1 MKLQVIVTLKKD
13 VLDPQGSAI
22 KNSLA
27 NMSFKNVENVRQGK
41 IFDLVVKEKNEKEA
55 ISKAKQM
62 CEKLLANLTIE
73 DYSIKITKE

>member
-41 IFDLVVKEKNEKEA
+41 IFDLVVKEKNEKDA

>member
-1 MKLQVIVTLKKD
+1 LKLQVIVTLKKD

-22 KNSLA
+22 KNSLT
-27 NMSFKNVENVRQGK
+27 NMGFKNVENVRQGK

>member
-1 MKLQVIVTLKKD
+1 LKLQVIVTLKKD

-41 IFDLVVKEKNEKEA
+41 IFDLIVKEKNEKEA

>member
-1 MKLQVIVTLKKD
+1 LKLQVIVTLKKD

>member
-27 NMSFKNVENVRQGK
+27 NMGFKNVENVRQGK

>member
-27 NMSFKNVENVRQGK
+27 NMGFKNVENVRQGK
-41 IFDLVVKEKNEKEA
+41 IFDLVVKEKNEKDA

>member
-1 MKLQVIVTLKKD
+1 LKLQVIVTLKKD

-27 NMSFKNVENVRQGK
+27 NMGFKNVENVRQGK
-41 IFDLVVKEKNEKEA
+41 IFDLVVKEKNEKDA

>member
-1 MKLQVIVTLKKD
+1 LKLQVIVTLKKD

-41 IFDLVVKEKNEKEA
+41 IFDLVVKEKNEKDA

>member
-1 MKLQVIVTLKKD
+1 LKLQVIVTLKKD

-27 NMSFKNVENVRQGK
+27 NMGFKNVENVRQGK

>member
-22 KNSLA
+22 KNSLR
-27 NMSFKNVENVRQGK
+27 NMGFKNVENVRQGK

>member
-1 MKLQVIVTLKKD
+1 LKLQVIVTLKKD

-27 NMSFKNVENVRQGK
+27 NMGFKNVENVRQGK
-41 IFDLVVKEKNEKEA
+41 IFDLVVKEKHEKEA

>member
-22 KNSLA
+22 KNSLR
-27 NMSFKNVENVRQGK
+27 NMGFKNVENVRQGK
-41 IFDLVVKEKNEKEA
+41 IFDLIVKEKNEKEA

>member
-27 NMSFKNVENVRQGK
+27 NMGFKNVENVRQGK
-41 IFDLVVKEKNEKEA
+41 IFDLIVKEKNEKEA

>member
-1 MKLQVIVTLKKD
+1 LKLQVIVTLKKD

-22 KNSLA
+22 KNSLR
-27 NMSFKNVENVRQGK
+27 NMGFKNVENVRQGK
-41 IFDLVVKEKNEKEA
+41 IFDLVVKEKNEKDA

>member
-27 NMSFKNVENVRQGK
+27 NMGFKNVENVKQGK
-41 IFDLVVKEKNEKEA
+41 IFDLVVKEKNEKDA